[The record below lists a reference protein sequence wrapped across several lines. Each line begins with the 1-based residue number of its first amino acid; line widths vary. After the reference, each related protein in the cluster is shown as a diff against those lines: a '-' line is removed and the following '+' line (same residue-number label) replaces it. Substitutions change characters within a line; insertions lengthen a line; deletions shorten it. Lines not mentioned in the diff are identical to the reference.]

1 MTDQPGTLQTILMDR
16 LAVTQKLTAATAEH
30 LRLSQAICGMEVLEM
45 GEIEQADA
53 DMQRQ
58 RSAVAE
64 CEATIAALERD
75 MAKLDQELD
84 ALTRGDAT

>member
-16 LAVTQKLTAATAEH
+16 LAVTQKLSAATAEH